1 MITVLRSSWALYL
14 GTGTIMIAHGLSSS
28 LLGIRG
34 TAEGLDPLDIGIV
47 MAGYYLGFML
57 SSGITQPLL
66 QRVGHVR
73 VYAAYASLGS
83 AVLVLYPLWINEYF
97 WVALR
102 ITNGICLAGLYI
114 VAESWLNGTNANTHR
129 GQALAVYVATQLIGL
144 ILGQWILTTSD
155 PSGYILFIYG
165 TVLMSVG
172 VGPVLLSVAPVPVFE
187 TAKPMSFR
195 ELYTSS
201 PLAFVG
207 MTLLGLSFSVTFSML
222 AVFVVLTGRSVADVA
237 LMVSAVYVGGTVF
250 QYPAGWISDK
260 IGRRI
265 VVTVLCALAIT
276 ATIIGLF
283 SANNLYLLLLS
294 AFLIGGGTTPLY
306 SVLLAHANDHIE
318 SERMAACGARMIFLQ
333 GIGSFV
339 GPPVA
344 GVAMN
349 AAGPWAYFM
358 IIGCITGAMGLY
370 SVYRSV
376 MRKMPQPEEAVGL
389 APLPLKASPVATEMY
404 IETSLGPDDEL
415 GGEIRPSAA

>member
-1 MITVLRSSWALYL
+1 MLAVLRNSWALYL
-14 GTGTIMIAHGLSSS
+14 GTGTIMVAHGLSSS

-34 TAEGLDPLDIGIV
+34 TTEGFDPFDIGII

-83 AVLVLYPLWINEYF
+83 AVLVLYPIWVNEVFWI
-97 WVALR
+97 ALR

-114 VAESWLNGTNANTHR
+114 VAESWLNGTNVNARR
-129 GQALAVYVATQLIGL
+129 GQALSVYVATQLIGL
-144 ILGQWILTTSD
+144 VLGQWILTTGD
-155 PSGYILFIYG
+155 PDEFHLFIYG

-187 TAKPMSFR
+187 TAKPMSLR

-201 PLAFVG
+201 PLAVVG
-207 MTLLGLSFSVTFSML
+207 MTLLGLAFSVTFSML
-222 AVFVVLTGRSVADVA
+222 AVFVVLTGRSVTDVA
-237 LMVSAVYVGGTVF
+237 LMVSAVYIGGTVL

-265 VVTVLCALAIT
+265 VVTVLCAVAVA
-276 ATIIGLF
+276 ATIIGLA
-283 SANNLYLLLLS
+283 SGNSLYLLLLS
-294 AFLIGGGTTPLY
+294 TFLIGVGTAPLY

-318 SERMAACGARMIFLQ
+318 NDRMAACGARMIFLQ

-339 GPPVA
+339 GPPIA
-344 GVAMN
+344 GFAMN
-349 AAGPWAYFM
+349 ATGPWAYFV
-358 IIGCITGAMGLY
+358 IIGCIAGAMGLY
-370 SVYRSV
+370 SVYRSL

-389 APLPLKASPVATEMY
+389 APMPLKASPVATEMY
-404 IETSLGPDDEL
+404 IETSLGGEEEL
-415 GGEIRPSAA
+415 DGELRPAAA